1 MTAPERAE
9 GSGVMDSIDQYL
21 TQAEAGGERAY
32 RSGYHTE
39 ASRLHDATRLA
50 SLSEH
55 ERTQQLA
62 YWVYL
67 AHCAGARARA
77 RYLQTYQAEPVAELE
92 AEPPIVERVVEH
104 KRYSTR
110 TAVLIWHNGAQG
122 RLYRTERG
130 AFFRTDRHTDGPG
143 YAFNLVTID
152 EALRLYQ
159 VDVREAVRVLPFE
172 EAFPGYEV
180 EEG

>member
-1 MTAPERAE
+1 M
-9 GSGVMDSIDQYL
+9 SGQMPRDTILSEL
-21 TQAEAGGERAY
+21 TQAEAGAERAY
-32 RSGYHTE
+32 LE
-39 ASRLHDATRLA
+39 AYRVEYERVQDVSALA
-50 SLSEH
+50 GLRVH
-55 ERTQQLA
+55 EIQVRLA
-62 YWVYL
+62 YWAHLAHGAGNRAREAYL
-67 AHCAGARARA
+67 AAHTHV
-77 RYLQTYQAEPVAELE
+77 LEVTPEMLPEPV
-92 AEPPIVERVVEH
+92 VERVVEH
-104 KRYSTR
+104 KRYSTAK
-110 TAVLIWHNGAQG
+110 AVLIWHNGPG
-122 RLYRTERG
+122 IRLYRTERG